1 MARFQQRENGAWT
14 ASIRRVGWPDCS
26 KTFKLKSDAQVWA
39 RATERAMDIGS
50 FVPGELAE
58 KTRFESIALR
68 YVKEVLPKMRGKPQ
82 GEYLIRRLIE
92 VFGKYKISSMTAAM
106 LSTYRD
112 ERLAHVSAQTVVHEL
127 GMISRILKAA
137 QLDWGIVIPGGH
149 PVSQV
154 RKPKVESART
164 RRLEPGEEPLLL
176 RALDE
181 CSSKFIKPAFQLA
194 IETAARQ
201 SEILSMSWEDVDLD
215 RRVVRLRGAGGGVTK
230 SGEAFRDVPLTL
242 GAVQVLKG
250 LEKPAGGRGRVLA
263 LTQSTLLQA
272 WPRAV
277 KRARRHYLLE
287 KLESVLK
294 DVHGLNDSDI
304 QREIRRLVYKS
315 GPTLPLTLKEWDRLE
330 REDKKLDDL
339 RFHDLRHEATSRLA
353 DKLEMHELMKVTGH
367 KTSAMLSR
375 YYHPRAE
382 ALALKLD

>member
-1 MARFQQRENGAWT
+1 MARFQQRANGGWT
-14 ASIRRVGWPDCS
+14 ASIRRVGWPDSS
-26 KTFKLKSDAQVWA
+26 KTFKLKSDAQAWA
-39 RATERAMDIGS
+39 RATERAMDVGS
-50 FVPGELAE
+50 FVPGDLAE
-58 KTRFESIALR
+58 KTSFEAIALR
-68 YVKEVLPKMRGKPQ
+68 YMTEVLPKMRGKTQ
-82 GEYLIRRLIE
+82 GEYLIKRLIE
-92 VFGKYKISSMTAAM
+92 VFGKYKLTSMTATM
-106 LSTYRD
+106 LSSYRD
-112 ERLAHVSAQTVVHEL
+112 DRLAQVSAQTVLHEL

-154 RKPKVESART
+154 RKPKVESGRT
-164 RRLEPGEEPLLL
+164 RRLEPGEEALLL
-176 RALDE
+176 RALEE

-201 SEILSMSWEDVDLD
+201 SEILSMSWEDVDIE
-215 RRVVRLRGAGGGVTK
+215 RRVIRVRGPGGGVTK

-242 GAVQVLKG
+242 GAVQVLKC
-250 LEKPAGGRGRVLA
+250 LEKPEGGRGRVLA
-263 LTQSTLLQA
+263 VTQSTLLQA

-277 KRARRHYLLE
+277 KRARRQYLLE
-287 KLESVLK
+287 RLESVLK
-294 DVHGLNDSDI
+294 GVHGLTESEA
-304 QREIRRLVYKS
+304 QQEIRRLVYKS
-315 GPTLPLTLKEWDRLE
+315 GPVLPLTTKEWERLD

-353 DKLEMHELMKVTGH
+353 EKLQMHELMKVTGH